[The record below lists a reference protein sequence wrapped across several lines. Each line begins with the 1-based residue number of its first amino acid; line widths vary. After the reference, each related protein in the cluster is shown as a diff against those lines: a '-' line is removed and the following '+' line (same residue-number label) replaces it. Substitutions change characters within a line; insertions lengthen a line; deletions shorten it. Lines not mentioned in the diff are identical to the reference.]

1 MIKVPSSRLQQCF
14 CPFIMLFVEG
24 HSELDYSDIYLIT
37 LFGEGNFR
45 NTSAMRII
53 FCLKML
59 KI

>member
-14 CPFIMLFVEG
+14 CAFIMLFVEG
-24 HSELDYSDIYLIT
+24 HSELDFSDIYRIT
-37 LFGEGNFR
+37 FFGEGNFG
-45 NTSAMRII
+45 NTSAKRVV